1 MPKTKLLLMGSG
13 AVLIVAVVV
22 AAVFRSYGAS
32 AVEVRTGVAERRVN
46 EDKVLATGKVE
57 TVNPAD
63 VVAPYAA
70 RLVNLKVKEGDRVAA
85 GQSLGELDLSDSE
98 QNLREAEAA
107 YNTARAELDQAYD
120 EAKPERLA
128 EAESALQASRA
139 AAEAARKKLERY
151 RYLLEQGAV
160 STAEYED
167 VKTAYIRAQA
177 DEQSAA
183 ARLQALREGNADR
196 IKIQQARLK
205 QAQVALDNARRTVDK
220 GRLPAPVDGV
230 VLQISAEVG
239 SYLQPGAPILTIGN
253 PDALEVVAEVSEQDI
268 GGIAPGQ
275 DVDLNWAGAPGKT
288 FKGKV
293 SRVSPAVV
301 RSGARESEKVVKV
314 YIEIIQGRQELKP
327 GATVDA
333 VIYRVKPHQA
343 VLVPNEA
350 VVGKGPN
357 RTVFV
362 IEDGRARRRAVT
374 VGYSNELYTEIRS
387 GIEPGKRVILNPKGL
402 KDGQPV
408 RETGGG
414 KK

>member
-1 MPKTKLLLMGSG
+1 MSKTRWLLIGSG
-13 AVLIVAVVV
+13 ALLMVAVVV
-22 AAVFRSYGAS
+22 AAVYRGYGAS
-32 AVEVRTGVAERRVN
+32 AVEVKTGVAVRRVY

-57 TVNPAD
+57 TVNPAE
-63 VVAPYAA
+63 VVTPYAA
-70 RLVNLKVKEGDRVAA
+70 RLVSLRVKEGDRVTA
-85 GQSLGELDLSDSE
+85 GQSLGELDLTDSE
-98 QNLREAEAA
+98 QNLKDAEAA
-107 YNTARAELDQAYD
+107 YNIARVELEQAYD

-128 EAESALQASRA
+128 EAESALQASRV

-151 RYLLEQGAV
+151 KYLLEQGAV
-160 STAEYED
+160 SQAEYEE
-167 VKTAYIRAQA
+167 VEAAYTRAQA
-177 DEQSAA
+177 EEEAAA
-183 ARLQALREGNADR
+183 ARLQALREDSADR
-196 IKIQQARLK
+196 IEIQQARLQ
-205 QAQVALDNARRTVDK
+205 QAQIALEKARQMVDK
-220 GRLPAPVDGV
+220 GRLPAPIDGV
-230 VLQISAEVG
+230 VLQISSDVG
-239 SYLQPGAPILTIGN
+239 SYLQPGVPVLTVGN

-301 RSGARESEKVVKV
+301 RSGARESENVVKV
-314 YIEIIQGRQELKP
+314 YIEILQGRQELKP

-333 VIYRVKPHQA
+333 VIYRVKPHHT

-387 GIEPGKRVILNPKGL
+387 GIEPGQRLILNPKGIR
-402 KDGQPV
+402 DGQPV
-408 RETGGG
+408 REIGGG
-414 KK
+414 AK